1 MSVKIIYQNSTFAQ
15 LPFLIEDTKQALAV
29 DALDFIFNSL
39 HENTERLEAKI
50 ILLSK
55 AEGDGTRNQ
64 STVRTTIADVWPMID
79 NAFRAT
85 ELLKHLDYPF
95 DATDL
100 NFIKEIKA
108 IRNSYQHLNDR
119 IKEHFIDNGG
129 SVFGELTW
137 FHRSLRHEGLWH
149 SVLMSGVIVK
159 RVDGGFENTFTIG
172 GDSGDDGIPGVFR
185 VRLLYVIK
193 LNGPNTKTVT
203 LKTVTE
209 LDTIAAFVNK
219 VIARLEHN
227 ANLVID
233 GLKKEQ
239 AENPDSTIGA
249 GLPPAILHFPVAS
262 SSNAL

>member
-64 STVRTTIADVWPMID
+64 STVRTTIADVWSMID

-193 LNGPNTKTVT
+193 PKPKDPNT

-209 LDTIAAFVNK
+209 LDAIAAFVNK
-219 VIARLEHN
+219 IIARLEHS
-227 ANLVID
+227 ANSVVG

-239 AENPDSTIGA
+239 AENPDSTFGA

-262 SSNAL
+262 SSDAL